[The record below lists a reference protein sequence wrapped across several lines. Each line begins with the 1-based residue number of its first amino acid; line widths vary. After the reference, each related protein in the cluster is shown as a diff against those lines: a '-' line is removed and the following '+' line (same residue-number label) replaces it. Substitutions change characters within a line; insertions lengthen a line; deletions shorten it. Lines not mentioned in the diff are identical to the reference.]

1 MAPGSIRQEQ
11 STLHAGWGYLGW
23 LHPGQQGKKTKQK
36 KKKLLETSLPE
47 KSYRKHLGDMAKT
60 PPTAAGFFNVT
71 MQYIHVIGVGF
82 PKFKQKR
89 VYFCTF

>member
-1 MAPGSIRQEQ
+1 MQDGVTLDGCIQDSKERKQ
-11 STLHAGWGYLGW
+11 S
-23 LHPGQQGKKTKQK
+23 K

-47 KSYRKHLGDMAKT
+47 KSYRKHLGDMAKI
-60 PPTAAGFFNVT
+60 PLTAAGFFNVT